1 MWVYEG
7 KNIESIEDFPQ
18 NTYGFVYQVTHLP
31 SQKKYIGKK
40 VLYHNKT
47 LPPLK
52 GTKRKRKVVKESDWK
67 TYYGSQKEI
76 KDIVKQSLP
85 SEFERL
91 ILRITFSKKLLTYYE
106 LKYLCSTGAIEPN
119 STYINDN
126 ISGRFF
132 RKDFL

>member
-7 KNIESIEDFPQ
+7 RNIESIEDFPQ
-18 NTYGFVYQVTHLP
+18 HTYGFIYQVTHLP

-52 GTKRKRKVVKESDWK
+52 GTKRKRKIVKESDWK

-76 KDIVKQSLP
+76 KDLVKQSLP

-91 ILRITFSKKLLTYYE
+91 ILYIAFSKKLLTYYE
-106 LKYLCSTGAIEPN
+106 LKYLFSRGAIEPHSN
-119 STYINDN
+119 YLNDN

-132 RKDFL
+132 TKDFL